1 MATTVESNV
10 DAIGRLSQLEVG
22 DLDVK
27 TARELMVELFT
38 SRPDAAVAAEVYAS
52 CRTWVGR
59 MLRSSMGGDELR
71 AWYNLLKG
79 TSAQF
84 GGDLAEW
91 AIRINVLGELVFE
104 RVGMAETRDQEAVLS
119 RRHARAI
126 LNELLA
132 ATGWR
137 MGRADLLARLGLE
150 QANLT
155 RVCTMLMDAGL
166 ISRSE
171 EGRTVS
177 FALTASGVARARP
190 KDDSGAQA
198 ADANPQGAEWEVAA
212 GAQRTMESTID
223 EWAKFDQPVDE
234 LPLAA

>member
-1 MATTVESNV
+1 MTTMVEAKV
-10 DAIGRLSQLEVG
+10 DAVGRLAQLEVG
-22 DLDVK
+22 ELNVK
-27 TARELMVELFT
+27 AARELMVELLT
-38 SRPDAAVAAEVYAS
+38 SRSDAAVAAEVYAS
-52 CRTWVGR
+52 CRAWVGR
-59 MLRSSMGGDELR
+59 MLRSSMAGDDLR

-84 GGDLAEW
+84 RGDLAEW

-132 ATGWR
+132 APGWR
-137 MGRADLLARLGLE
+137 IGRADLRTRLGLE

-177 FALTASGVARARP
+177 FALTASGAACARP
-190 KDDSGAQA
+190 KADSEAQA
-198 ADANPQGAEWEVAA
+198 ADANPQGAEWELTGGTLRAKHPA
-212 GAQRTMESTID
+212 ID
-223 EWAKFDQPVDE
+223 EWARFDQPGDE